1 MIASESEQLVHFAV
15 TAARPKIDG
24 PQDAL
29 GLGASIKQALRPIKG
44 RIKGRLPSQPAPSWR
59 IAAAVLKRHG
69 FQPRTIFDI
78 GVAFGTFDLYREFP
92 DAFYYL
98 VDPTHESLP
107 YMRHLAGQL
116 DCEVLNVAL
125 ADHDGELEI
134 EIRDDIQGSTFFEEV
149 GPRTVR
155 RREAVAVRRFD
166 TLVGPFDRP
175 ALAKIDVQGSELT
188 VLQGMGERIR
198 DIDAIVVETST
209 LATIKSGPE
218 IGDVIAYLKSRGF
231 VMFDLVGFGR
241 RPLDGALAQ
250 LDALFVPDESPLR
263 ADRRWTDRA

>member
-1 MIASESEQLVHFAV
+1 M
-15 TAARPKIDG
+15 T
-24 PQDAL
+24 
-29 GLGASIKQALRPIKG
+29 
-44 RIKGRLPSQPAPSWR
+44 SQPAPSWR
-59 IAAAVLKRHG
+59 VAAAVLKRHG
-69 FQPRTIFDI
+69 FQPRTVFDI

-98 VDPTHESLP
+98 VDPTQESLR

-166 TLVGPFDRP
+166 TLVGAFDRP
-175 ALAKIDVQGSELT
+175 ALAKIDVQGSELR

-209 LATIKSGPE
+209 LATIKDGPE

-250 LDALFVPDESPLR
+250 LDALFVP
-263 ADRRWTDRA
+263 